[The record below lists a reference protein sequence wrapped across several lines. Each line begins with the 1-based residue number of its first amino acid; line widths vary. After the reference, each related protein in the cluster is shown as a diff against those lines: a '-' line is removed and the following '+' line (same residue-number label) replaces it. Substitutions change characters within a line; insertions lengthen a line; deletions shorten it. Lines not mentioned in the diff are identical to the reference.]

1 MKRIIIASFFT
12 VLMTS
17 AFAQTQN
24 NLDPSY
30 STRNYKHANKAAMA
44 SRNNL
49 EKVIVLKPVLVQ
61 GGPEYKHRFN
71 QSFVVVKSSANTRK
85 PAAYRKGY
93 KHSLGL

>member
-1 MKRIIIASFFT
+1 MKRIVIASFFT

-30 STRNYKHANKAAMA
+30 SARNYKHANKAAMA
-44 SRNNL
+44 SRSNL
-49 EKVIVLKPVLVQ
+49 DKAIALKPVLVQ

-71 QSFVVVKSSANTRK
+71 QTFVVVKGSANTGK

-93 KHSLGL
+93 KHSFGL

>member
-1 MKRIIIASFFT
+1 MKRIVIASFFT

-30 STRNYKHANKAAMA
+30 SSRNYKHANKAAMA
-44 SRNNL
+44 SRGNL
-49 EKVIVLKPVLVQ
+49 DKAIALKPVLVQ

-71 QSFVVVKSSANTRK
+71 QTLVVVKGSANTGK

-93 KHSLGL
+93 KHSFGL

>member
-1 MKRIIIASFFT
+1 MKRIIIASFLT

-30 STRNYKHANKAAMA
+30 STRNYKHANKAALA
-44 SRNNL
+44 GRSNL
-49 EKVIVLKPVLVQ
+49 DKAIVLKPVLVQ
-61 GGPEYKHRFN
+61 GGLEYKHKYN
-71 QSFVVVKSSANTRK
+71 QSFMVVRGSANTGK

-93 KHSLGL
+93 KHSFGL